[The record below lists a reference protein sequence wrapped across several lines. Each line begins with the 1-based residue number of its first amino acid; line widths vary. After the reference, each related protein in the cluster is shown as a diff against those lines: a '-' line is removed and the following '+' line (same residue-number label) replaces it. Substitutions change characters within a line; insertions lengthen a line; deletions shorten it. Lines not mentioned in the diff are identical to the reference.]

1 MNMDKRARS
10 DLFRNR
16 LQQAMASSG
25 DTQSSLARKTGAD
38 RSTLSQVLAG
48 TSARLPNGQ
57 LVAQCA
63 NSLGVSADW
72 LLGLSDKPG
81 SLEHI
86 LAQAINM
93 VDAPRAL
100 IDAQLFAWHQEA
112 AGYKIRHV
120 PAGLPDM
127 VKIRPMLEWEYAP
140 SLGHTID
147 LAIASAEDRL
157 NWMRQAQSDYE
168 IALPLHELQGF
179 ARAEGYYRGC
189 PKQIRIEQL
198 KHLAR
203 LTEQLYPVMRIC
215 LFDAR
220 KIYSSPITVFG
231 PLRAVI
237 YLGQKYLVFRV
248 PDRIQALSQHFD
260 GLIRAAEIGTR
271 DLPAI
276 IDALLQELDA
286 TAD

>member
-1 MNMDKRARS
+1 MNKRARS

-16 LQQAMASSG
+16 LQKAMDLKG

-38 RSTLSQVLAG
+38 RSTLSQILAG
-48 TSARLPNGQ
+48 TTPRLPNGQ

-72 LLGLSDKPG
+72 LLGLSDQPD
-81 SLEHI
+81 SLEQI
-86 LAQAINM
+86 LEQAMTM

-100 IDAQLFAWHQEA
+100 IDAQIFAWHQRA

-120 PAGLPDM
+120 PTGLPDM
-127 VKIRPMLEWEYAP
+127 VKIRSMLEWEYTP

-168 IALPLHELQGF
+168 IALPIHELQAF
-179 ARAEGYYRGC
+179 ARAEGYYSGC
-189 PKQIRIEQL
+189 PRQIRIEQL
-198 KHLAR
+198 KHLAQ
-203 LTEQLYPVMRIC
+203 LTAQLYPVMRFS

-220 KIYSSPITVFG
+220 KIYSAPITIFG
-231 PLRAVI
+231 PLLAVI

-260 GLIRAAEIGTR
+260 GLIREAEISTR
-271 DLPAI
+271 ELPAFI
-276 IDALLQELDA
+276 GALLQEMD
-286 TAD
+286 TTPD

>member
-1 MNMDKRARS
+1 MNKRARS

-16 LQQAMASSG
+16 LQKAMDLKG

-38 RSTLSQVLAG
+38 RSTLSQILAG
-48 TSARLPNGQ
+48 TTPRLPNGQ

-72 LLGLSDKPG
+72 LLGLSDQPD
-81 SLEHI
+81 SLEQI
-86 LAQAINM
+86 LEQAMTM

-100 IDAQLFAWHQEA
+100 IDAQIFAWHQRA

-120 PAGLPDM
+120 PTGLPDM
-127 VKIRPMLEWEYAP
+127 VKIRSMLEWEYAP

-147 LAIASAEDRL
+147 FAIASAEDRL

-168 IALPLHELQGF
+168 IALPIHELQAF
-179 ARAEGYYRGC
+179 ARAEGYYSGC
-189 PKQIRIEQL
+189 PRQIRIEQL
-198 KHLAR
+198 KHLAQ
-203 LTEQLYPVMRIC
+203 LTAQLYPVMRFS

-220 KIYSSPITVFG
+220 KIYSAPITIFG
-231 PLRAVI
+231 PLLAVI

-260 GLIRAAEIGTR
+260 GLIREAEISTR
-271 DLPAI
+271 ELPAFI
-276 IDALLQELDA
+276 GALLQEMD
-286 TAD
+286 TTPD

>member
-1 MNMDKRARS
+1 MDKRARS

-16 LQQAMASSG
+16 LQKAMDLKG

-38 RSTLSQVLAG
+38 RSTLSQILAG
-48 TSARLPNGQ
+48 TTPRLPNGQ

-72 LLGLSDKPG
+72 LLGLSDQPDP
-81 SLEHI
+81 LEQI
-86 LAQAINM
+86 LEQAMTM

-100 IDAQLFAWHQEA
+100 IDAQIFAWHQKA

-120 PAGLPDM
+120 PSGLPDI
-127 VKIRPMLEWEYAP
+127 VKIRSMLEWEYAP

-168 IALPLHELQGF
+168 IALPIHELQAF
-179 ARAEGYYRGC
+179 ARAEGYYSGC
-189 PKQIRIEQL
+189 PRQIRIEQL
-198 KHLAR
+198 KHLAQ
-203 LTEQLYPVMRIC
+203 LTAQLYPVMRFS

-220 KIYSSPITVFG
+220 KIYSAPITIFG

-260 GLIRAAEIGTR
+260 GLIREAEIGTR
-271 DLPAI
+271 ELTAFI
-276 IDALLQELDA
+276 GALLQQIDA
-286 TAD
+286 TPD

>member
-38 RSTLSQVLAG
+38 RSTLSQTLAG

-63 NSLGVSADW
+63 QSLGVSADW
-72 LLGLSDKPG
+72 LLGLSDKSG
-81 SLEHI
+81 TLEHI
-86 LAQAINM
+86 LAQAITM

-220 KIYSSPITVFG
+220 KIYSSPITIFG

-237 YLGQKYLVFRV
+237 YLGQKYMVFRV

>member
-1 MNMDKRARS
+1 MDKRARS
-10 DLFRNR
+10 DLFRTR
-16 LQQAMASSG
+16 LQQAMLLSG
-25 DTQSSLARKTGAD
+25 ETQSSLARKTGAE
-38 RSTLSQVLAG
+38 RSTLSQILAG
-48 TSARLPNGQ
+48 ATARLPNGQ

-63 NSLGVSADW
+63 KSLGVSADW
-72 LLGLSDKPG
+72 LLGLSDQPDC
-81 SLEHI
+81 LEQI
-86 LAQAINM
+86 LAQVMTM

-100 IDAQLFAWHQEA
+100 IDAQIFEWHQEA

-120 PAGLPDM
+120 PTGLPDM
-127 VKIRPMLEWEYAP
+127 IKIRPMLEWEYAP

-157 NWMRQAQSDYE
+157 YWMRQAQSDYE
-168 IALPLHELQGF
+168 IALPIHELQAF
-179 ARAEGYYRGC
+179 ARAEGYYSGC
-189 PKQIRIEQL
+189 PRHIRIEQL

-203 LTEQLYPVMRIC
+203 LTSQLYPVMRVS

-220 KIYSSPITVFG
+220 KIYSAPITIFG

-260 GLIRAAEIGTR
+260 GLIREAEIGTR
-271 DLPAI
+271 ELPAI
-276 IDALLQELDA
+276 IDTLLQELGAASD
-286 TAD
+286 

>member
-1 MNMDKRARS
+1 MDKRARS

-16 LQQAMASSG
+16 LQKAMELKG

-38 RSTLSQVLAG
+38 RSTLSQILAG
-48 TSARLPNGQ
+48 TTPRLPNGQ

-72 LLGLSDKPG
+72 LLGLSDQPD
-81 SLEHI
+81 SLEQI
-86 LAQAINM
+86 LEQAMTM

-100 IDAQLFAWHQEA
+100 IDAQIFAWHQKA

-120 PAGLPDM
+120 PSGLPDM
-127 VKIRPMLEWEYAP
+127 VKIRSMLEWEYAP

-168 IALPLHELQGF
+168 IALPIHELQAF
-179 ARAEGYYRGC
+179 ARAEGYYSGC
-189 PKQIRIEQL
+189 PRQIRIEQL
-198 KHLAR
+198 KHLAQ
-203 LTEQLYPVMRIC
+203 LTAQLYPVMRFS

-220 KIYSSPITVFG
+220 KIYSAPITIFG
-231 PLRAVI
+231 PLLAVI

-260 GLIRAAEIGTR
+260 ALIREAEISTR
-271 DLPAI
+271 ELPAFI
-276 IDALLQELDA
+276 GALLQEMD
-286 TAD
+286 TTPD

>member
-1 MNMDKRARS
+1 MDKRARS

-16 LQQAMASSG
+16 LQKAMELKG

-38 RSTLSQVLAG
+38 RSTLSQILAG
-48 TSARLPNGQ
+48 TTPRLPNGQ

-72 LLGLSDKPG
+72 LLGLSDQPD
-81 SLEHI
+81 SLEQI
-86 LAQAINM
+86 LEQAMTM

-100 IDAQLFAWHQEA
+100 IDAQIFAWHQKA

-120 PAGLPDM
+120 PSGLPDM
-127 VKIRPMLEWEYAP
+127 VKIRSMLEWEYAP

-168 IALPLHELQGF
+168 IALPIHELQAF
-179 ARAEGYYRGC
+179 ARAEGYYSGC
-189 PKQIRIEQL
+189 PRQIRIEQL
-198 KHLAR
+198 KHMAQ
-203 LTEQLYPVMRIC
+203 LTAQLYPVMRFS

-220 KIYSSPITVFG
+220 KIYSAPITIFG

-260 GLIRAAEIGTR
+260 GLIREAEIGTR
-271 DLPAI
+271 ELPAFI
-276 IDALLQELDA
+276 GALLQQIDA
-286 TAD
+286 TPD

>member
-1 MNMDKRARS
+1 MDKRARS

-16 LQQAMASSG
+16 LQKAMELKG

-38 RSTLSQVLAG
+38 RSTLSQILAG
-48 TSARLPNGQ
+48 TTPRLPNGQ

-72 LLGLSDKPG
+72 LLGLSDQPD
-81 SLEHI
+81 SLEQI
-86 LAQAINM
+86 LEQAMTM

-100 IDAQLFAWHQEA
+100 IDAQIFAWHQRA

-120 PAGLPDM
+120 PTGLPDM
-127 VKIRPMLEWEYAP
+127 VKIRSMLEWEYAP

-168 IALPLHELQGF
+168 IALPIHELQAF
-179 ARAEGYYRGC
+179 ARAEGYYSGC
-189 PKQIRIEQL
+189 PRQIRIEQL
-198 KHLAR
+198 KHLAQ
-203 LTEQLYPVMRIC
+203 LTAQLYPVMRFS

-220 KIYSSPITVFG
+220 KIYSAPITIFG
-231 PLRAVI
+231 PLLAVI

-260 GLIRAAEIGTR
+260 GLIREAEIGTR
-271 DLPAI
+271 ELPAFI
-276 IDALLQELDA
+276 GALLQQIDA
-286 TAD
+286 TPD

>member
-1 MNMDKRARS
+1 
-10 DLFRNR
+10 
-16 LQQAMASSG
+16 
-25 DTQSSLARKTGAD
+25 
-38 RSTLSQVLAG
+38 
-48 TSARLPNGQ
+48 

-72 LLGLSDKPG
+72 LLGLSDQPD
-81 SLEHI
+81 SLEQI
-86 LAQAINM
+86 LEQAMTM

-100 IDAQLFAWHQEA
+100 IDAQIFAWHQRA

-120 PAGLPDM
+120 PTGLPDM
-127 VKIRPMLEWEYAP
+127 VKIRSMLEWEYAP

-168 IALPLHELQGF
+168 IALPIHELQAF
-179 ARAEGYYRGC
+179 ARAEGYYSGC
-189 PKQIRIEQL
+189 PRQIRIEQL
-198 KHLAR
+198 KHLAQ
-203 LTEQLYPVMRIC
+203 LTAQLYPVMRFS

-220 KIYSSPITVFG
+220 KIYSAPITIFG
-231 PLRAVI
+231 PLLAVI

-260 GLIRAAEIGTR
+260 GLIREAEISTR
-271 DLPAI
+271 ELPAFI
-276 IDALLQELDA
+276 GALLQEMD
-286 TAD
+286 TTPD

>member
-1 MNMDKRARS
+1 MDKRARS

-16 LQQAMASSG
+16 LQKAMDLKG

-38 RSTLSQVLAG
+38 RSTLSQILAG
-48 TSARLPNGQ
+48 TTPRLPNGQ

-72 LLGLSDKPG
+72 LLGLSDQPD
-81 SLEHI
+81 SLEQI
-86 LAQAINM
+86 LEQAMTM

-100 IDAQLFAWHQEA
+100 IDAQIFAWHQRA

-120 PAGLPDM
+120 PTGLPDM
-127 VKIRPMLEWEYAP
+127 VKIRSMLEWEYAP

-168 IALPLHELQGF
+168 IALPIHELQAF
-179 ARAEGYYRGC
+179 ARAEGYYSGC
-189 PKQIRIEQL
+189 PRQIRIEQL
-198 KHLAR
+198 KHLAQ
-203 LTEQLYPVMRIC
+203 LTAQLYPVMRFS

-220 KIYSSPITVFG
+220 KIYSAPITIFG
-231 PLRAVI
+231 PLLAVI

-260 GLIRAAEIGTR
+260 GLIREAEISTR
-271 DLPAI
+271 ELPAFI
-276 IDALLQELDA
+276 GALLQEMD
-286 TAD
+286 TTPD

>member
-1 MNMDKRARS
+1 MDKRARS

-16 LQQAMASSG
+16 LQKAMELKG

-38 RSTLSQVLAG
+38 RSTLSQILAG
-48 TSARLPNGQ
+48 TTPRLPNGQ

-72 LLGLSDKPG
+72 LLGLSDQPD
-81 SLEHI
+81 SLEQI
-86 LAQAINM
+86 LEQAMTM

-100 IDAQLFAWHQEA
+100 IDAQIFAWHQRA

-120 PAGLPDM
+120 PSGLPDM
-127 VKIRPMLEWEYAP
+127 VKIRSMLEWEYAP

-168 IALPLHELQGF
+168 IALPIHELQAF
-179 ARAEGYYRGC
+179 ARAEGYYSGC
-189 PKQIRIEQL
+189 PRQIRIEQL
-198 KHLAR
+198 KHLAQ
-203 LTEQLYPVMRIC
+203 LTAQLYPVMRFS

-220 KIYSSPITVFG
+220 KIYSAPITIFG

-260 GLIRAAEIGTR
+260 GLIREAEIGTR
-271 DLPAI
+271 ELPAFI
-276 IDALLQELDA
+276 GALLQQIDA
-286 TAD
+286 TPD

>member
-1 MNMDKRARS
+1 MNKRARS

-16 LQQAMASSG
+16 LQKAMDLKG

-38 RSTLSQVLAG
+38 RSTLSQILAG
-48 TSARLPNGQ
+48 TTPRLPNGQ

-72 LLGLSDKPG
+72 LLGLSDQPD
-81 SLEHI
+81 SLEQI
-86 LAQAINM
+86 LEQAMTM

-100 IDAQLFAWHQEA
+100 IDAQIFAWHQKA

-120 PAGLPDM
+120 PSGLPDM
-127 VKIRPMLEWEYAP
+127 VKIRSMLEWEYAP

-168 IALPLHELQGF
+168 IALPIHELQAF
-179 ARAEGYYRGC
+179 ARAEGYYSGC
-189 PKQIRIEQL
+189 PRQIRIEQL
-198 KHLAR
+198 KHLAQ
-203 LTEQLYPVMRIC
+203 LTAQLYPVMRFS

-220 KIYSSPITVFG
+220 KIYSAPITIFG

-260 GLIRAAEIGTR
+260 GLIREAEIGTR
-271 DLPAI
+271 ELPAFI
-276 IDALLQELDA
+276 GALLQQIDA
-286 TAD
+286 TPD

>member
-1 MNMDKRARS
+1 MDKRARS

-16 LQQAMASSG
+16 LQKAMELKG

-38 RSTLSQVLAG
+38 RSTLSQILAG
-48 TSARLPNGQ
+48 TTPRLPNGQ

-72 LLGLSDKPG
+72 LLGLSDQPD
-81 SLEHI
+81 SLEQI
-86 LAQAINM
+86 LEQAMTM

-100 IDAQLFAWHQEA
+100 IDAQIFAWHQKA

-120 PAGLPDM
+120 PSGLPDM
-127 VKIRPMLEWEYAP
+127 VKIRSMLEWEYAP

-157 NWMRQAQSDYE
+157 NWMLQAQSDYE
-168 IALPLHELQGF
+168 IALPIHELQAF
-179 ARAEGYYRGC
+179 ARAEGYYSGC
-189 PKQIRIEQL
+189 PRQIRIEQL
-198 KHLAR
+198 KHLAQ
-203 LTEQLYPVMRIC
+203 LTAQLYPVMRFS

-220 KIYSSPITVFG
+220 KIYSAPITIFG

-260 GLIRAAEIGTR
+260 GLIREAEIGTR
-271 DLPAI
+271 ELPAFI
-276 IDALLQELDA
+276 GALLQQIDA
-286 TAD
+286 TPD

>member
-1 MNMDKRARS
+1 MNKRARS

-16 LQQAMASSG
+16 LQKAMDLKG

-38 RSTLSQVLAG
+38 RSTLSQILAG
-48 TSARLPNGQ
+48 TTPRLPNGQ

-72 LLGLSDKPG
+72 LLGLSDQPD
-81 SLEHI
+81 SLEQI
-86 LAQAINM
+86 LEQAMTM

-100 IDAQLFAWHQEA
+100 IDAQIFAWHQRA

-120 PAGLPDM
+120 PTGLPDM
-127 VKIRPMLEWEYAP
+127 VKIRSMLEWEYAP

-168 IALPLHELQGF
+168 IALPIHELQAF
-179 ARAEGYYRGC
+179 ARAEGYYSGC
-189 PKQIRIEQL
+189 PRQIRIEQL
-198 KHLAR
+198 KHLAQ
-203 LTEQLYPVMRIC
+203 LTAQLYPVMRFS

-220 KIYSSPITVFG
+220 KIYSAPITIFG
-231 PLRAVI
+231 PLLAVI

-260 GLIRAAEIGTR
+260 GLIREAEIGTR
-271 DLPAI
+271 ELPAFI
-276 IDALLQELDA
+276 GALLQQIDA
-286 TAD
+286 TPD

>member
-1 MNMDKRARS
+1 MNKRARS

-16 LQQAMASSG
+16 LQKAMDLKG

-38 RSTLSQVLAG
+38 RSTLSQILAG
-48 TSARLPNGQ
+48 TTPRLPNGQ

-72 LLGLSDKPG
+72 LLGLSDQPD
-81 SLEHI
+81 SLEQI
-86 LAQAINM
+86 LEQAMTM
-93 VDAPRAL
+93 VDSPRAL
-100 IDAQLFAWHQEA
+100 IDAQIFAWHQRA

-120 PAGLPDM
+120 PTGLPDM
-127 VKIRPMLEWEYAP
+127 VKIRSMLEWEYAP

-168 IALPLHELQGF
+168 IALPIHELQAF
-179 ARAEGYYRGC
+179 ARAEGYYSGC
-189 PKQIRIEQL
+189 PRQIRIEQL
-198 KHLAR
+198 KHLAQ
-203 LTEQLYPVMRIC
+203 LTAQLYPVMRFS

-220 KIYSSPITVFG
+220 KIYSAPITIFG
-231 PLRAVI
+231 PLLAVI

-260 GLIRAAEIGTR
+260 GLIREAEISTR
-271 DLPAI
+271 ELPAFI
-276 IDALLQELDA
+276 GALLQEMD
-286 TAD
+286 TTPN

>member
-1 MNMDKRARS
+1 MNKRARS

-16 LQQAMASSG
+16 LQKAMDLKG

-38 RSTLSQVLAG
+38 RSTLSQILAG
-48 TSARLPNGQ
+48 TTPRLPNGQ

-72 LLGLSDKPG
+72 LLGLSDQPD
-81 SLEHI
+81 SLEQI
-86 LAQAINM
+86 LEQAMTM

-100 IDAQLFAWHQEA
+100 IDAQIFAWHQKA

-120 PAGLPDM
+120 PSGLPDM
-127 VKIRPMLEWEYAP
+127 VKIRSMLEWEYAP

-168 IALPLHELQGF
+168 IALPIHELRAF
-179 ARAEGYYRGC
+179 ARAEGYYSGC
-189 PKQIRIEQL
+189 PRQIRIEQL
-198 KHLAR
+198 KHLAQ
-203 LTEQLYPVMRIC
+203 LTAQLYPVMRFS

-220 KIYSSPITVFG
+220 KIYSAPITIFG

-260 GLIRAAEIGTR
+260 GLIREAEISTR
-271 DLPAI
+271 ELPAFI
-276 IDALLQELDA
+276 GALLQEMDS
-286 TAD
+286 TPD

>member
-1 MNMDKRARS
+1 MDKRARS

-16 LQQAMASSG
+16 LQKAMELKG

-38 RSTLSQVLAG
+38 RSTLSQILAG
-48 TSARLPNGQ
+48 TTPRLPNGQ

-72 LLGLSDKPG
+72 LLGLSDQPD
-81 SLEHI
+81 SLEQI
-86 LAQAINM
+86 LEQAMTM

-100 IDAQLFAWHQEA
+100 IDAQIFAWHQRA

-120 PAGLPDM
+120 PTGLPDM
-127 VKIRPMLEWEYAP
+127 VKIRSMLEWEYAP

-168 IALPLHELQGF
+168 IALPIHELQAF
-179 ARAEGYYRGC
+179 ARAEGYYSGC
-189 PKQIRIEQL
+189 PRQIRIEQL
-198 KHLAR
+198 KHLAQ
-203 LTEQLYPVMRIC
+203 LTAQLYPVMRFS

-220 KIYSSPITVFG
+220 KIYSAPITIFG
-231 PLRAVI
+231 PLLAVI

-260 GLIRAAEIGTR
+260 GLIREAEISTR
-271 DLPAI
+271 ELPAFI
-276 IDALLQELDA
+276 GALLQEMDTTLD
-286 TAD
+286 

>member
-1 MNMDKRARS
+1 MDKRARS
-10 DLFRNR
+10 DLFRHR
-16 LQQAMASSG
+16 LQQAMALTG
-25 DTQSSLARKTGAD
+25 ETQSSLARKTGAD
-38 RSTLSQVLAG
+38 RSTLSQILSG
-48 TSARLPNGQ
+48 TTARLPNGQ

-63 NSLGVSADW
+63 QNLGVSADW
-72 LLGLSDKPG
+72 LLGLSDQPD
-81 SLEHI
+81 SLPQI
-86 LAQAINM
+86 LAQAMTM

-100 IDAQLFAWHQEA
+100 IDAQIFAWHQEA

-157 NWMRQAQSDYE
+157 NWMHQAQSDYE
-168 IALPLHELQGF
+168 IALPIYELQAF
-179 ARAEGYYRGC
+179 ARAEGYYSGC
-189 PKQIRIEQL
+189 PRHIRIEQL

-203 LTEQLYPVMRIC
+203 LAAQLYPVMRVS

-220 KIYSSPITVFG
+220 KIYSAPITIFG
-231 PLRAVI
+231 PLCAVI

-260 GLIRAAEIGTR
+260 GLIREAEIGTR
-271 DLPAI
+271 ELPAFI
-276 IDALLQELDA
+276 SALLQEIDA
-286 TAD
+286 TPD

>member
-1 MNMDKRARS
+1 MDKRARS
-10 DLFRNR
+10 DLFRTR
-16 LQQAMASSG
+16 LQQAMLLSG
-25 DTQSSLARKTGAD
+25 ETQSSLARKTGAD
-38 RSTLSQVLAG
+38 RSTLSQILAG
-48 TSARLPNGQ
+48 TTARLPNGQ

-63 NSLGVSADW
+63 KSLGVSADW
-72 LLGLSDKPG
+72 LLGLSDQPDC
-81 SLEHI
+81 LEQI
-86 LAQAINM
+86 LAQAMTM

-100 IDAQLFAWHQEA
+100 IDAQIFEWHQEA

-120 PAGLPDM
+120 PTGLPDM
-127 VKIRPMLEWEYAP
+127 IKIRPMLEWEYAP

-168 IALPLHELQGF
+168 IALPIHELQAF
-179 ARAEGYYRGC
+179 ARAEGYYSGC
-189 PKQIRIEQL
+189 PWHIRIEQL

-203 LTEQLYPVMRIC
+203 LTSQLYPVMRVS

-220 KIYSSPITVFG
+220 KIYSAPITIFG

-260 GLIRAAEIGTR
+260 GLIREAEIGTR
-271 DLPAI
+271 ELPAI
-276 IDALLQELDA
+276 IDTLLQELGAASD
-286 TAD
+286 

>member
-1 MNMDKRARS
+1 MDKRARS

-16 LQQAMASSG
+16 LQKAMDLKG

-38 RSTLSQVLAG
+38 RSTLSQILAG
-48 TSARLPNGQ
+48 TTPRLPNGQ

-72 LLGLSDKPG
+72 LLGLSDQPN
-81 SLEHI
+81 SLEQI
-86 LAQAINM
+86 LEQAMTM

-100 IDAQLFAWHQEA
+100 IDAQIFAWHQKA

-120 PAGLPDM
+120 PSGLPDM
-127 VKIRPMLEWEYAP
+127 VKIRSMLEWEYAP

-168 IALPLHELQGF
+168 IALPIHELQAF
-179 ARAEGYYRGC
+179 ARAEGYYSGC
-189 PKQIRIEQL
+189 PRQIRIEQL
-198 KHLAR
+198 KHLAQ
-203 LTEQLYPVMRIC
+203 LTAQLYPVMRFS

-220 KIYSSPITVFG
+220 KIYSAPITIFG

-260 GLIRAAEIGTR
+260 GLIREAEIGTR
-271 DLPAI
+271 ELPAFI
-276 IDALLQELDA
+276 GALLQQIDA
-286 TAD
+286 TPD

>member
-1 MNMDKRARS
+1 MDKRARS
-10 DLFRNR
+10 DLFRHR
-16 LQQAMASSG
+16 LQQAMALSG
-25 DTQSSLARKTGAD
+25 ETQSSLARKTGAD
-38 RSTLSQVLAG
+38 RSTLSQILAG
-48 TSARLPNGQ
+48 TTPRLPNGQ

-72 LLGLSDKPG
+72 LLGLSDQPD
-81 SLEHI
+81 SLEQI
-86 LAQAINM
+86 LEQAMTM

-100 IDAQLFAWHQEA
+100 IDAQIFAWHQKA

-120 PAGLPDM
+120 PSGLPDM
-127 VKIRPMLEWEYAP
+127 VKIRSMLEWEYAP

-147 LAIASAEDRL
+147 LAIASAEGRL

-168 IALPLHELQGF
+168 IALPIHELQAF
-179 ARAEGYYRGC
+179 ARAEGYYSGC
-189 PKQIRIEQL
+189 PRQIRIEQL
-198 KHLAR
+198 KHMAQ
-203 LTEQLYPVMRIC
+203 LTAQLYPVMRFS

-220 KIYSSPITVFG
+220 KIYSAPITIFG

-260 GLIRAAEIGTR
+260 GLIREAEIGTR
-271 DLPAI
+271 ELPAFI
-276 IDALLQELDA
+276 GALLQQLDA
-286 TAD
+286 TPD

>member
-1 MNMDKRARS
+1 MDKRARS

-16 LQQAMASSG
+16 LQKAMELKG

-38 RSTLSQVLAG
+38 RSTLSQILAG
-48 TSARLPNGQ
+48 TTPRLPNGQ

-72 LLGLSDKPG
+72 LLGLSDQPD
-81 SLEHI
+81 SLEQI
-86 LAQAINM
+86 LEQAMTM

-100 IDAQLFAWHQEA
+100 IDAQIFAWHQKA

-120 PAGLPDM
+120 PTGLPDM
-127 VKIRPMLEWEYAP
+127 VKIRSMLEWEYAP

-168 IALPLHELQGF
+168 IALPIHELQAF
-179 ARAEGYYRGC
+179 ARAEGYYSGC
-189 PKQIRIEQL
+189 PRQIRIEQL
-198 KHLAR
+198 KHLAQ
-203 LTEQLYPVMRIC
+203 LTAQLYPVMRFS

-220 KIYSSPITVFG
+220 KIYSAPITIFG

-260 GLIRAAEIGTR
+260 GLIREAEIGTR
-271 DLPAI
+271 ELPAFI
-276 IDALLQELDA
+276 GALLQEIDA
-286 TAD
+286 TLD

>member
-1 MNMDKRARS
+1 MDKRARS

-16 LQQAMASSG
+16 LQKAMELKG
-25 DTQSSLARKTGAD
+25 DTQSSLARKTGVD
-38 RSTLSQVLAG
+38 RSTLSQILAG
-48 TSARLPNGQ
+48 TTPRLPNGQ

-72 LLGLSDKPG
+72 LLGLSDQPD
-81 SLEHI
+81 SLEQI
-86 LAQAINM
+86 LEQAMTM

-100 IDAQLFAWHQEA
+100 IDAQIFAWHQKA

-120 PAGLPDM
+120 PSGLPDM
-127 VKIRPMLEWEYAP
+127 VKIRSMLEWEYAP

-168 IALPLHELQGF
+168 IALPIHELQAF
-179 ARAEGYYRGC
+179 ARAEGYYSGC
-189 PKQIRIEQL
+189 PRQIRIEQL
-198 KHLAR
+198 KHLAQ
-203 LTEQLYPVMRIC
+203 LTAQLYPVMRFS

-220 KIYSSPITVFG
+220 KIYSAPITIFG

-260 GLIRAAEIGTR
+260 GLIREAEIGTR
-271 DLPAI
+271 ELPAFI
-276 IDALLQELDA
+276 GALLQQIDA
-286 TAD
+286 TPD

>member
-1 MNMDKRARS
+1 MNKRARS

-16 LQQAMASSG
+16 LQKAMELKG

-38 RSTLSQVLAG
+38 RSTLSQILAG
-48 TSARLPNGQ
+48 TTPRLPNGQ

-72 LLGLSDKPG
+72 LLGLSDQPD
-81 SLEHI
+81 SLEQI
-86 LAQAINM
+86 LEQAMTM

-100 IDAQLFAWHQEA
+100 IDAQIFAWHQKA

-120 PAGLPDM
+120 PSGLPDM
-127 VKIRPMLEWEYAP
+127 VKIRSMLEWEYAP

-168 IALPLHELQGF
+168 IALPIHELQAF
-179 ARAEGYYRGC
+179 ARAEGYYSGC
-189 PKQIRIEQL
+189 PRQIRIEQL
-198 KHLAR
+198 KHLAQ
-203 LTEQLYPVMRIC
+203 LTAQLYPVMRFS

-220 KIYSSPITVFG
+220 KIYSAPITIFG
-231 PLRAVI
+231 PLLAVI

-260 GLIRAAEIGTR
+260 GLIREAEIGTR
-271 DLPAI
+271 ELPAFI
-276 IDALLQELDA
+276 GALLQQIDA
-286 TAD
+286 TPD

>member
-1 MNMDKRARS
+1 MDKRARS

-16 LQQAMASSG
+16 LQKAMDLKG

-38 RSTLSQVLAG
+38 RSTLSQILAG
-48 TSARLPNGQ
+48 TTPRLPNGQ

-72 LLGLSDKPG
+72 LLGLSDQPD
-81 SLEHI
+81 SLEQI
-86 LAQAINM
+86 LEQAMTM

-100 IDAQLFAWHQEA
+100 IDAQIFAWHQKA

-120 PAGLPDM
+120 PSGLPDM
-127 VKIRPMLEWEYAP
+127 VKIRSMLEWEYAP

-168 IALPLHELQGF
+168 IALPIHELQAF
-179 ARAEGYYRGC
+179 ARAEGYYSGC
-189 PKQIRIEQL
+189 PRQIRIEQL
-198 KHLAR
+198 KHLAQ
-203 LTEQLYPVMRIC
+203 LTAQLYPVMRFS

-220 KIYSSPITVFG
+220 KIYSAPITIFG

-260 GLIRAAEIGTR
+260 GLIREAEISTR
-271 DLPAI
+271 ELPAFI
-276 IDALLQELDA
+276 GALLQEMDTTLD
-286 TAD
+286 

>member
-1 MNMDKRARS
+1 MDKRARS

-16 LQQAMASSG
+16 LQKAMELKG

-38 RSTLSQVLAG
+38 RSTLSQILAG
-48 TSARLPNGQ
+48 TTPRLPNGQ

-72 LLGLSDKPG
+72 LLGLSDQPD
-81 SLEHI
+81 SLEQI
-86 LAQAINM
+86 LEQAMTM

-100 IDAQLFAWHQEA
+100 IDAQIFAWHQKA

-120 PAGLPDM
+120 PSGLPDM
-127 VKIRPMLEWEYAP
+127 VKIRSMLEWEYAP

-147 LAIASAEDRL
+147 LAIASADDRL
-157 NWMRQAQSDYE
+157 SWMRQAQSDYE
-168 IALPLHELQGF
+168 IALPIHELQAF
-179 ARAEGYYRGC
+179 ARAEGYYSGC
-189 PKQIRIEQL
+189 PRQIRIEQL
-198 KHLAR
+198 KHLAQ
-203 LTEQLYPVMRIC
+203 LTAQLYPVMRFS

-220 KIYSSPITVFG
+220 KIYSAPITIFG

-260 GLIRAAEIGTR
+260 GLIREAEIGTR
-271 DLPAI
+271 ELPAFI
-276 IDALLQELDA
+276 GALLQQIDA
-286 TAD
+286 TPD

>member
-1 MNMDKRARS
+1 MNKRARS

-16 LQQAMASSG
+16 LQKAMDLKG

-38 RSTLSQVLAG
+38 RSTLSQILAG
-48 TSARLPNGQ
+48 TTPRLPNGQ

-72 LLGLSDKPG
+72 LLGLSDQPD
-81 SLEHI
+81 SLEQI
-86 LAQAINM
+86 LEQAMTM

-100 IDAQLFAWHQEA
+100 IDAQIFAWHQRA

-120 PAGLPDM
+120 PTGLPDM
-127 VKIRPMLEWEYAP
+127 VKIRSMLEWEYAP

-168 IALPLHELQGF
+168 IALPIHELQAF
-179 ARAEGYYRGC
+179 ARAEGYYSGC
-189 PKQIRIEQL
+189 PRQIRIEQL
-198 KHLAR
+198 KHLAQ
-203 LTEQLYPVMRIC
+203 LTAQLYPVMRFS

-220 KIYSSPITVFG
+220 KIYSAPITIFG

-260 GLIRAAEIGTR
+260 GLIREAEISTR
-271 DLPAI
+271 ELPAFI
-276 IDALLQELDA
+276 GALLQEMD
-286 TAD
+286 TTPD

>member
-1 MNMDKRARS
+1 MNKRARS

-16 LQQAMASSG
+16 LQKAMDLKG

-38 RSTLSQVLAG
+38 RSTLSQILAG
-48 TSARLPNGQ
+48 TTPRLPNGQ

-72 LLGLSDKPG
+72 LLGLSDQPD
-81 SLEHI
+81 SLEQI
-86 LAQAINM
+86 LEQAMTM

-100 IDAQLFAWHQEA
+100 IDAQIFAWHQKA

-120 PAGLPDM
+120 PSGLPDM
-127 VKIRPMLEWEYAP
+127 VKIRSMLEWEYAP

-168 IALPLHELQGF
+168 IALPIHELQAF
-179 ARAEGYYRGC
+179 ARAEGYYSGC
-189 PKQIRIEQL
+189 PRQIRIEQL
-198 KHLAR
+198 KHLAQ
-203 LTEQLYPVMRIC
+203 LTAQLYPVMRFS

-220 KIYSSPITVFG
+220 KIYSAPITIFG
-231 PLRAVI
+231 PLLAVI

-260 GLIRAAEIGTR
+260 GLIREAEISTR
-271 DLPAI
+271 ELPAFI
-276 IDALLQELDA
+276 GALLQEMDTTLD
-286 TAD
+286 

>member
-1 MNMDKRARS
+1 MDKRARS

-16 LQQAMASSG
+16 LQKAMELKG

-38 RSTLSQVLAG
+38 RSTLSQILAG
-48 TSARLPNGQ
+48 TTPRLPNGQ

-72 LLGLSDKPG
+72 LLGLSDQPD
-81 SLEHI
+81 SLEQI
-86 LAQAINM
+86 LEQAMTM

-100 IDAQLFAWHQEA
+100 IDAQIFAWHQKA

-120 PAGLPDM
+120 PSGLPDM
-127 VKIRPMLEWEYAP
+127 VKIRSMLEWEYAP

-168 IALPLHELQGF
+168 IALPIHELQAF
-179 ARAEGYYRGC
+179 ARAEGYYSGC
-189 PKQIRIEQL
+189 PRQIRIEQL
-198 KHLAR
+198 KHMAQ
-203 LTEQLYPVMRIC
+203 LTAQLYPVMRFS

-220 KIYSSPITVFG
+220 KIYSAPITIFG

-237 YLGQKYLVFRV
+237 YLGQTYLVFRV

-260 GLIRAAEIGTR
+260 GLIREAEIGTR
-271 DLPAI
+271 ELPAFI
-276 IDALLQELDA
+276 GALLQQIDA
-286 TAD
+286 TPD

>member
-1 MNMDKRARS
+1 MDKRARS

-16 LQQAMASSG
+16 LQKAMELKG

-38 RSTLSQVLAG
+38 RSTLSQILAG
-48 TSARLPNGQ
+48 TTPRLPNGQ

-72 LLGLSDKPG
+72 LLGLSDQPD
-81 SLEHI
+81 SLEQI
-86 LAQAINM
+86 LEQAMTM

-100 IDAQLFAWHQEA
+100 IDAQIFAWHQKA

-120 PAGLPDM
+120 PSGLPDM
-127 VKIRPMLEWEYAP
+127 VKIRSMLEWEYAP

-147 LAIASAEDRL
+147 LAIASAEGRL

-168 IALPLHELQGF
+168 IALPIHELQAF
-179 ARAEGYYRGC
+179 ARAEGYYSGC
-189 PKQIRIEQL
+189 PRQIRIEQL
-198 KHLAR
+198 KHLAQ
-203 LTEQLYPVMRIC
+203 LTAQLYPVMRFS

-220 KIYSSPITVFG
+220 KIYSAPITIFG

-260 GLIRAAEIGTR
+260 GLIREAEIGTR
-271 DLPAI
+271 ELPAFI
-276 IDALLQELDA
+276 GALLQQIDA
-286 TAD
+286 TPD

>member
-1 MNMDKRARS
+1 MDKRARS

-16 LQQAMASSG
+16 LQKAMDLKG

-38 RSTLSQVLAG
+38 RSTLSQILAG
-48 TSARLPNGQ
+48 TTPRLPNGQ

-72 LLGLSDKPG
+72 PLGLSDQPD
-81 SLEHI
+81 SLEQI
-86 LAQAINM
+86 LEQAMTM

-100 IDAQLFAWHQEA
+100 IDAQIFAWHQKA

-120 PAGLPDM
+120 PSGLPDM
-127 VKIRPMLEWEYAP
+127 VKIRSMLEWEYAP

-168 IALPLHELQGF
+168 IALPIHELQAF
-179 ARAEGYYRGC
+179 ARAEGYYSGC
-189 PKQIRIEQL
+189 PRQIRIEQL
-198 KHLAR
+198 KHLAQ
-203 LTEQLYPVMRIC
+203 LTAQLYPVMRFS

-220 KIYSSPITVFG
+220 KIYSAPITIFG

-260 GLIRAAEIGTR
+260 GLIREAEIGTR
-271 DLPAI
+271 ELPAFI
-276 IDALLQELDA
+276 GALLQQIDA
-286 TAD
+286 TPD

>member
-1 MNMDKRARS
+1 MNKRARS

-16 LQQAMASSG
+16 LQKAMDLKG

-38 RSTLSQVLAG
+38 RSTVSQILAG
-48 TSARLPNGQ
+48 TTPRLPNGQ

-72 LLGLSDKPG
+72 LLGLSDQPD
-81 SLEHI
+81 SLEQI
-86 LAQAINM
+86 LEQAMTM

-100 IDAQLFAWHQEA
+100 IDAQIFAWHQRA

-120 PAGLPDM
+120 PTGLPDM
-127 VKIRPMLEWEYAP
+127 VKIRSMLEWEYAP

-168 IALPLHELQGF
+168 IALPIHELQAF
-179 ARAEGYYRGC
+179 ARAEGYYSGC
-189 PKQIRIEQL
+189 PRQIRIEQL
-198 KHLAR
+198 KHLAQ
-203 LTEQLYPVMRIC
+203 LTAQLYPVMRFS

-220 KIYSSPITVFG
+220 KIYSAPITIFG
-231 PLRAVI
+231 PLLAVI

-260 GLIRAAEIGTR
+260 GLIREAEISTR
-271 DLPAI
+271 ELPAFI
-276 IDALLQELDA
+276 GALLQEMD
-286 TAD
+286 TTPD

>member
-1 MNMDKRARS
+1 MDKRARS

-16 LQQAMASSG
+16 LQKAMELKG

-38 RSTLSQVLAG
+38 RSTLSQILAG
-48 TSARLPNGQ
+48 TTPRLPNGQ

-72 LLGLSDKPG
+72 LLGLSDQPD
-81 SLEHI
+81 SLEQI
-86 LAQAINM
+86 LEQAMTM

-100 IDAQLFAWHQEA
+100 IDAQIFAWHQKA

-120 PAGLPDM
+120 PSGLPDM
-127 VKIRPMLEWEYAP
+127 VKIRSMLEWEYAP

-157 NWMRQAQSDYE
+157 NWMHQAQSDYE
-168 IALPLHELQGF
+168 IALPIHELQAF
-179 ARAEGYYRGC
+179 ARAEGYYSGC
-189 PKQIRIEQL
+189 PRQIRIEQL
-198 KHLAR
+198 KHLAQ
-203 LTEQLYPVMRIC
+203 LTAQLYPVMRFS

-220 KIYSSPITVFG
+220 KIYSAPITIFG

-260 GLIRAAEIGTR
+260 GLIREAEISTR
-271 DLPAI
+271 ELPAFI
-276 IDALLQELDA
+276 GALLQEMDTTLD
-286 TAD
+286 

>member
-1 MNMDKRARS
+1 MNKRARS

-16 LQQAMASSG
+16 LQKAMDLKG

-38 RSTLSQVLAG
+38 RSTLSQILAG
-48 TSARLPNGQ
+48 TTPRLPNGQ

-72 LLGLSDKPG
+72 LLGLSDQPD
-81 SLEHI
+81 SLEQI
-86 LAQAINM
+86 LEQAMTM

-100 IDAQLFAWHQEA
+100 IDAQIFAWHQRA

-120 PAGLPDM
+120 PTGLPDM
-127 VKIRPMLEWEYAP
+127 VKIRSMLEWEYAP

-168 IALPLHELQGF
+168 IAMPIHELQAF
-179 ARAEGYYRGC
+179 ARAEGYYSGC
-189 PKQIRIEQL
+189 PRQIRIEQL
-198 KHLAR
+198 KHLAQ
-203 LTEQLYPVMRIC
+203 LTAQLYPVMRFS

-220 KIYSSPITVFG
+220 KIYSAPITIFG

-260 GLIRAAEIGTR
+260 GLIREAEIGTR
-271 DLPAI
+271 ELPAFI
-276 IDALLQELDA
+276 GALLQQIDA
-286 TAD
+286 TPD

>member
-1 MNMDKRARS
+1 MDKRARS

-16 LQQAMASSG
+16 LQKAMELKG

-38 RSTLSQVLAG
+38 RSTLSQILAG
-48 TSARLPNGQ
+48 TTPRLPNGQ

-72 LLGLSDKPG
+72 LLGLSDQPD
-81 SLEHI
+81 SLEQI
-86 LAQAINM
+86 LEQAMTM

-100 IDAQLFAWHQEA
+100 IDAQIFAWHQKA

-120 PAGLPDM
+120 PSGLPDM
-127 VKIRPMLEWEYAP
+127 VKIRSMLEWEYAP

-168 IALPLHELQGF
+168 IALPIHELQAF
-179 ARAEGYYRGC
+179 ARAEGYYSGC
-189 PKQIRIEQL
+189 PRQIRIEQL
-198 KHLAR
+198 KHLAQ
-203 LTEQLYPVMRIC
+203 LTAQLYPVMRFS

-220 KIYSSPITVFG
+220 KIYSAPITIFG

-237 YLGQKYLVFRV
+237 YLGQKYLVFRF

-260 GLIRAAEIGTR
+260 GLIREAEIGTR
-271 DLPAI
+271 ELPAFI
-276 IDALLQELDA
+276 GALLQEIDA
-286 TAD
+286 TLD

>member
-1 MNMDKRARS
+1 MNKRARS

-16 LQQAMASSG
+16 LQKAMDLKG

-38 RSTLSQVLAG
+38 RSTLSQILAG
-48 TSARLPNGQ
+48 TTPRLPNGQ

-72 LLGLSDKPG
+72 LLGLSDQPD
-81 SLEHI
+81 SLEQI
-86 LAQAINM
+86 LEQAMTM

-100 IDAQLFAWHQEA
+100 IDAQIFAWHQRA

-120 PAGLPDM
+120 PSGLPDM
-127 VKIRPMLEWEYAP
+127 VKIRSMLEWEYAP

-168 IALPLHELQGF
+168 IALPIHELQAF
-179 ARAEGYYRGC
+179 ARAEGYYSGC
-189 PKQIRIEQL
+189 PRQIRIEQL
-198 KHLAR
+198 KHLAQ
-203 LTEQLYPVMRIC
+203 LTAQLYPVMRFS

-220 KIYSSPITVFG
+220 KIYSAPITIFG

-260 GLIRAAEIGTR
+260 GLIREAEIGTR
-271 DLPAI
+271 ELPAFI
-276 IDALLQELDA
+276 GALLQQIDA
-286 TAD
+286 TPD

>member
-1 MNMDKRARS
+1 MDKRARS

-16 LQQAMASSG
+16 LQKAMDLKG

-38 RSTLSQVLAG
+38 RSTLSQILAG
-48 TSARLPNGQ
+48 TTPRLPNGQ

-72 LLGLSDKPG
+72 LLGLSDQPD
-81 SLEHI
+81 SLEQI
-86 LAQAINM
+86 LEQAMTM

-100 IDAQLFAWHQEA
+100 IDAQIFAWHQRA

-120 PAGLPDM
+120 PTGLPDM
-127 VKIRPMLEWEYAP
+127 VKIRSMLEWEYAP

-168 IALPLHELQGF
+168 IALPIHELRAF
-179 ARAEGYYRGC
+179 ARAEGYYSGC
-189 PKQIRIEQL
+189 PRQIRIEQL
-198 KHLAR
+198 KHLAQ
-203 LTEQLYPVMRIC
+203 LTAQLYPVMRFS

-220 KIYSSPITVFG
+220 KIYSAPITIFG

-260 GLIRAAEIGTR
+260 GLIREAEIGTR
-271 DLPAI
+271 ELPAFI
-276 IDALLQELDA
+276 GALLQQIDA
-286 TAD
+286 TPD

>member
-1 MNMDKRARS
+1 MDKRARS

-16 LQQAMASSG
+16 LQKAMDLKG

-38 RSTLSQVLAG
+38 RSTLSQILAG
-48 TSARLPNGQ
+48 TTPRLPNGQ

-72 LLGLSDKPG
+72 LLGLSDQPD
-81 SLEHI
+81 SLEQI
-86 LAQAINM
+86 LEQAMTM

-100 IDAQLFAWHQEA
+100 IDAQIFAWHQRA

-120 PAGLPDM
+120 PTGLPDM
-127 VKIRPMLEWEYAP
+127 VKIRSMLEWEYAP

-168 IALPLHELQGF
+168 IALPIHELQAF
-179 ARAEGYYRGC
+179 ARAEGYYSGC
-189 PKQIRIEQL
+189 PRQIRIEQL
-198 KHLAR
+198 KHLAQ
-203 LTEQLYPVMRIC
+203 LTAQLYPVMRFS

-220 KIYSSPITVFG
+220 KIYSAPITIFG

-260 GLIRAAEIGTR
+260 GLIREAKIGTR
-271 DLPAI
+271 ELPAFI
-276 IDALLQELDA
+276 GALLQEIDA
-286 TAD
+286 TPD